1 MQLADTAPV
10 RAGQSRASLLIV
22 GGGVM
27 GLWAAVQAERR
38 GIDTLLID
46 SGEIGHGASGGL
58 MGALMPHMPDN
69 WSDKKQFQFEALV
82 SLEEEIGRL
91 ERETGVSAGYR
102 RSGRLIP
109 LPKPHLRV
117 IAEKHEK
124 EAGERWIA
132 GDRSFA
138 WGVRDASSCGDGWPA
153 AEHAASGL
161 VFDTLAAHVFPRRVS
176 ALLGAFL
183 RSARHVK
190 IREGAELDRLD
201 AARGIATLSTGEEVA
216 FGHAI
221 VAAGYRSFPIL
232 EALGAPL
239 PRPLGQPVKGQAAL
253 LQADIDPDLPLLY
266 LDGLYIVP
274 HEGGRVAVGSTSEN
288 RFADPFSTD
297 EQLDEIVARARV
309 LAPWLEKAAVVER
322 WAGLRPKAIDR
333 DPMVGEHPEHRNV
346 IALTGGFKVS
356 FGLAHRLADAA
367 LQLVEGGLP
376 VLPGS
381 FHLSSHIAVAS
392 R

>member
-1 MQLADTAPV
+1 MHVADTAHV
-10 RAGQSRASLLIV
+10 RAGQSRVGLLIV

-27 GLWAAVQAERR
+27 GLWAAVRAERC

-124 EAGERWIA
+124 EAGVRWIA

-138 WGVRDASSCGDGWPA
+138 WSVRDASPCGNGWPA
-153 AEHAASGL
+153 VQHAASGL

-183 RSARHVK
+183 RSARHVR
-190 IREGAELDRLD
+190 IRERAGLDRLD
-201 AARGIATLSTGEEVA
+201 AARGVATLSSGEDVA

-253 LQADIDPDLPLLY
+253 LQADVDPGLPLLY
-266 LDGLYIVP
+266 LDGLYVVP

-288 RFADPFSTD
+288 RFGDPFSTD
-297 EQLDEIVARARV
+297 AQLDEVVARARL
-309 LAPWLEKAAVVER
+309 LAPVLENAEMVER

-333 DPMVGEHPEHRNV
+333 DPMVGEHPDHRNV

-356 FGLAHRLADAA
+356 FGLAHRLAEAA
-367 LQLVEGGLP
+367 LQVVEGGTP
-376 VLPGS
+376 VLPPS
-381 FHLSSHIAVAS
+381 FHLSSHITVAS

>member
-1 MQLADTAPV
+1 MQLADTAHV

-109 LPKPHLRV
+109 LPKTHLRV
-117 IAEKHEK
+117 IAEKREK

-132 GDRSFA
+132 GDRRFA
-138 WGVRDASSCGDGWPA
+138 WSVLDASPCGDGWPA
-153 AEHAASGL
+153 DEHAASGL

-183 RSARHVK
+183 RSARHVT

-253 LQADIDPDLPLLY
+253 LAADIDPDLPLLY

-297 EQLDEIVARARV
+297 EQLDEIVARARI
-309 LAPWLEKAAVVER
+309 LAPTLENAEVVER

-333 DPMVGEHPEHRNV
+333 DPMVGEHPDHRNV

-367 LQLVEGGLP
+367 LQLVEGGMP

>member
-1 MQLADTAPV
+1 MHVADTAHV
-10 RAGQSRASLLIV
+10 RAGQSRVGLLIV

-27 GLWAAVQAERR
+27 GLWAAVRAERR

-46 SGEIGHGASGGL
+46 SGQIGRGASGGL

-82 SLEEEIGRL
+82 SLEEEIASL
-91 ERETGVSAGYR
+91 ERETGVLAGYR

-138 WGVRDASSCGDGWPA
+138 WSVRDVSPCGNDWPA

-183 RSARHVK
+183 RSARHVR
-190 IREGAELDRLD
+190 IREGAELDRFD
-201 AARGIATLSTGEEVA
+201 AARGIATLSTGEEVV

-253 LQADIDPDLPLLY
+253 LQTDVDPDLPLLY
-266 LDGLYIVP
+266 LDGLYVVP

-297 EQLDEIVARARV
+297 AQLDEVVARARV
-309 LAPWLEKAAVVER
+309 LAPVLENADVVER

-333 DPMVGEHPEHRNV
+333 DPMVGEHPDHRNV

-367 LQLVEGGLP
+367 LQAVEGGAP
-376 VLPGS
+376 VLPTS
-381 FHLSSHIAVAS
+381 FHLSSHVAVAS

>member
-1 MQLADTAPV
+1 MHVADTAHV
-10 RAGQSRASLLIV
+10 RAGQSRVGLLIV

-27 GLWAAVQAERR
+27 GLWTAVHAERR
-38 GIDTLLID
+38 GVDTLLID

-58 MGALMPHMPDN
+58 MGALMPHMPDH

-82 SLEEEIGRL
+82 SLEDEIARL

-109 LPKPHLRV
+109 LPKPHLRT
-117 IAEKHEK
+117 IAERHKQDAREHWK
-124 EAGERWIA
+124 AGEQ
-132 GDRSFA
+132 SFA
-138 WGVRDASSCGDGWPA
+138 WHVCETSPFGEAWPA
-153 AEHAASGL
+153 AKEAASGL

-183 RSARHVK
+183 RSARHVR
-190 IREGAELDRLD
+190 IREGAVLEHLD
-201 AARGIATLSTGEEVA
+201 AARGVARLSGGEEVA

-239 PRPLGQPVKGQAAL
+239 SRPLGQPVKGQAAL
-253 LQADIDPDLPLLY
+253 LAADVDPDLPLLY
-266 LDGLYIVP
+266 LDGLYVVP

-288 RFADPFSTD
+288 RFADPYGTD
-297 EQLDEIVARARV
+297 EQLDDIVTRARV
-309 LAPWLEKAAVVER
+309 LAPWLEKAEVVER

-333 DPMVGEHPEHRNV
+333 DPMVGEHPDHPRV

-356 FGLAHRLADAA
+356 FGLAHRLAEAA
-367 LQLVEGGLP
+367 LQAVEGGMPNLP
-376 VLPGS
+376 AS
-381 FHLSSHIAVAS
+381 FHLASHIAVAS

>member
-1 MQLADTAPV
+1 MQLADTAHV
-10 RAGQSRASLLIV
+10 RAGQSRAGLLIV

-82 SLEEEIGRL
+82 SLEEEIVRL

-132 GDRSFA
+132 GDRRFA
-138 WGVRDASSCGDGWPA
+138 WSVRDGSPCGNGWPA
-153 AEHAASGL
+153 TDHATAGL

-183 RSARHVK
+183 HSARHVT

-201 AARGIATLSTGEEVA
+201 AARGIAVLSTGEEVA
-216 FGHAI
+216 FGHVI

-253 LQADIDPDLPLLY
+253 LSADIDPDLPLLY

-274 HEGGRVAVGSTSEN
+274 HEGGRVAIGSTSEN
-288 RFADPFSTD
+288 RFADSFSTD
-297 EQLDEIVARARV
+297 EQLDEIVARARL
-309 LAPWLEKAAVVER
+309 LAPGLEDAEVVER

-333 DPMVGEHPEHRNV
+333 DPMVGEHPDHCNV

-367 LQLVEGGLP
+367 LQVVEGGTP
-376 VLPGS
+376 VLPAS